1 MLTQRES
8 QPQAIHLTGQSRIDP
23 VEVLKD
29 TFQVLLRDAESI
41 VTHTDFQERWLV
53 VGLIRHAGRS
63 SLRSW
68 PRNHIN
74 AASCRG
80 IADGIV
86 QQVFKHLAQA
96 PGIAFDRGDFLCLVP
111 EPIPALQMKR
121 EAISERLG
129 DVSLCSGDGLSGERG
144 DVDQAI
150 VELKR
155 ACLDL
160 GDFEQAIRQHLQ
172 AHARLLDHLE
182 KLVLFLWGKL
192 LASVQECRR
201 IPVDHRQRRA
211 KLMTNGGQK
220 LDKQSFGM
228 LERGL

>member
-1 MLTQRES
+1 MALS
-8 QPQAIHLTGQSRIDP
+8 SRWSSI
-23 VEVLKD
+23 
-29 TFQVLLRDAESI
+29 LR
-41 VTHTDFQERWLV
+41 
-53 VGLIRHAGRS
+53 
-63 SLRSW
+63 
-68 PRNHIN
+68 
-74 AASCRG
+74 
-80 IADGIV
+80 
-86 QQVFKHLAQA
+86 K
-96 PGIAFDRGDFLCLVP
+96 
-111 EPIPALQMKR
+111 
-121 EAISERLG
+121 
-129 DVSLCSGDGLSGERG
+129 RG

-150 VELKR
+150 VELKG

-160 GDFEQAIRQHLQ
+160 GDFEQAIRQPLQ

-220 LDKQSFGM
+220 LDKQAFGL